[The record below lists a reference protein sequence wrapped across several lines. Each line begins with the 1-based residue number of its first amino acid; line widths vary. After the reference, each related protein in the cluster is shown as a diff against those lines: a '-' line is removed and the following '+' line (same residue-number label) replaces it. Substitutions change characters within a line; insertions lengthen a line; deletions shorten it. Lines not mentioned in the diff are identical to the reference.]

1 MSNNEQPQPRTAEEL
16 RKLRALTLDIM
27 RSYGFGEMLHYT
39 NSVLRFIDTLDAEWA
54 QSAELKSRDDQQYG
68 EAAEEANNYHRAAQE
83 AGEQITILKQSNER
97 LAAESEARM
106 EAMRAVVEA
115 AKRLDSAWIALYER
129 RNAVTWERKYQASL
143 AFWKLIAD
151 LEQPERSQSQAQ
163 EDPDV

>member
-27 RSYGFGEMLHYT
+27 RSYGFGELLQYT
-39 NSVLRFIDTLDAEWA
+39 KSVLRFIDTLDAQWA
-54 QSAELKSRDDQQYG
+54 QSAEQKLRDDEQDG
-68 EAAEEANNYHRAAQE
+68 DLAEEANNYDRAWQKAR
-83 AGEQITILKQSNER
+83 EQIAILKQSNER
-97 LAAESEARM
+97 LAAQVK
-106 EAMRAVVEA
+106 AMRAVVEA
-115 AKRLDSAWIALYER
+115 AKSLDTAWIALYER
-129 RNAVTWERKYQASL
+129 RNADTWERKYQASS